1 MSPWELADMIEEVE
15 SLIEKAENAGM
26 AGVARTLER
35 ALELLDEE
43 VGKLRQQELNNTD
56 EGTY

>member
-43 VGKLRQQELNNTD
+43 VGKLRQQEFDNTD

>member
-26 AGVARTLER
+26 PEVARTLER

-43 VGKLRQQELNNTD
+43 VGKLRQQEFDNTNED
-56 EGTY
+56 TY

>member
-1 MSPWELADMIEEVE
+1 MSPWELAEIIEEVE

-26 AGVARTLER
+26 QEVARTLER

-43 VGKLRQQELNNTD
+43 VGKLRNQGFDTD
-56 EGTY
+56 DDIY

>member
-1 MSPWELADMIEEVE
+1 MSPWELADMIEDVE

-26 AGVARTLER
+26 TQVARTLER

-43 VGKLRQQELNNTD
+43 VGKLRQQELDNTD
-56 EGTY
+56 DDNY